1 MHIILILIALYDL
14 KKKKNEKSHR
24 NIAKVF
30 TIFK

>member
-1 MHIILILIALYDL
+1 MLIILILIALYDL
-14 KKKKNEKSHR
+14 KKKNEKSHR